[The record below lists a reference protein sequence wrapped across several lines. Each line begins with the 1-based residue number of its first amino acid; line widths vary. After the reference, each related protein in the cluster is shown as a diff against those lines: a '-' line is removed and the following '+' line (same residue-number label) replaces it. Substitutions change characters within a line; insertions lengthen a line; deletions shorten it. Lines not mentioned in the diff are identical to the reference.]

1 VSHCRAP
8 SRPKVA
14 VEVAFGDPR
23 DALGPLEAL
32 GKLLGV
38 VLRKR
43 RKEHNIQRLQTVC
56 RMWWVHHNHDAFGF
70 TILQEIGRE
79 VAGVAV
85 KDQKAPLP
93 ASFGCREAFKDLLKL
108 GKSQIII

>member
-1 VSHCRAP
+1 VSYCRAL
-8 SRPKVA
+8 SQPKVA
-14 VEVAFGDPR
+14 VEVAFGNPR

-32 GKLLGV
+32 GKLLSV

-56 RMWWVHHNHDAFGF
+56 RMWWVHYNYNAFSF
-70 TILQEIGRE
+70 TILQKIRRE

-85 KDQKAPLP
+85 KD
-93 ASFGCREAFKDLLKL
+93 
-108 GKSQIII
+108 